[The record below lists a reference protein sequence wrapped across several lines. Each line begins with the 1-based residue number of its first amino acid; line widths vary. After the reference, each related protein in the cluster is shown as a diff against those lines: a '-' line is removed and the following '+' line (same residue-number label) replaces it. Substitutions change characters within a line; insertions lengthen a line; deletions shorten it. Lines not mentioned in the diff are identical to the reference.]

1 MKTLI
6 VSDGLLNLEGLK
18 LAGEVCHID
27 LRKNEDASSNL
38 MDMYESLK
46 PEMIGVLREEIKAL
60 APTRI
65 VALGRLDGYVW
76 NGTVVCRCFGQFN
89 SWNGQR
95 ENAFGKTTLMID
107 GNAVELVAIESL
119 NDWNYVA

>member
-6 VSDGLLNLEGLK
+6 VSDGPLNLEGLN
-18 LAGEVCHID
+18 LEGEVVHID
-27 LRKNEDASSNL
+27 MRKGEDASNNL

-46 PEMIGVLREEIKAL
+46 PAMIGALREEIKAV
-60 APTRI
+60 APSRI
-65 VALGRLDGYVW
+65 VALGRLEGYVW

-95 ENAFGKTTLMID
+95 ENAFGKTVLSID
-107 GNAVELVAIESL
+107 GKPVELVAIESI